1 MSKITDIDI
10 MEVGDIKE
18 GEKSSPWSSTI
29 VVLRMTTSDGIV
41 GYGEAPT
48 TLMTKPVI
56 EEANE
61 IARILKGKDPT
72 EIERNSFEVYKH
84 SFYMPESM
92 ETTSAFSAFEIASW
106 DIIGKIYGMPV
117 YKMLGGKL
125 NEKIKAYANG
135 WYSNCISADSFAKKA
150 KKVSKAGFK
159 AMKFDPFGDA
169 YDEIDKEHIEHA
181 ADVIEAVKDAAKD
194 SDVLIE
200 CHGRFNANSAIRMA
214 RSIEGFEPAFIEE
227 PVHSD
232 NIIGLKRLRTTTDIP
247 IALGERVMDKNLFLP
262 YLVDDLVDIVQPD
275 ITNSKGIL
283 EGKKIA
289 SMAESFGVEVA
300 FHNAFGPIQTAAT
313 LNVDITIPNFFMQ
326 ESFEHFW
333 PDWKKKLV
341 KSGYKLEN
349 GVYTISG
356 KPGLG
361 IEVDEHIL
369 DEYKVDGMEPF
380 NPDEPSWAV
389 KGTWK
394 PTK

>member
-1 MSKITDIDI
+1 MSEIKDIDI
-10 MEVGDIKE
+10 MEVGDIE
-18 GEKSSPWSSTI
+18 NGERSSPWSSTI

-56 EEANE
+56 DEAKE

-117 YKMLGGKL
+117 YKMLGGKFRD
-125 NEKIKAYANG
+125 EIKAYANG
-135 WYSNCISADSFAKKA
+135 WYSDCVSADSFAKKA
-150 KKVSKAGFK
+150 KEVSKAGFK

-169 YDEIDKEHIEHA
+169 YDEISKEQIEHA
-181 ADVIEAVKDAAKD
+181 VEVITAVKDTVKD
-194 SDVLIE
+194 SDILIE
-200 CHGRFNANSAIRMA
+200 CHGRFNANSAIRVA
-214 RSIEGFEPAFIEE
+214 KAIRDLEPSFIEE

-232 NIIGLKRLRTTTDIP
+232 NIVGLKRLRATTDIP
-247 IALGERVMDKNLFLP
+247 IALGERVMNKNLFLP
-262 YLVDDLVDIVQPD
+262 YFIDDLVDIVQPD
-275 ITNSKGIL
+275 ITNSRGIF

-289 SMAESFGVEVA
+289 SMAESFGIEVA

-313 LNVDITIPNFFMQ
+313 LNVDTTIPNFFLQ

-333 PDWKKKLV
+333 PEWKKKLV
-341 KSGYKLEN
+341 KSGYNLED
-349 GVYTISG
+349 GKYKISG

-361 IEVDEHIL
+361 IEVNERIL
-369 DEYKVDGMEPF
+369 EEYKVDGMEPF

-394 PTK
+394 SSK

>member
-1 MSKITDIDI
+1 MSKIKDIDI
-10 MEVGDIKE
+10 MEVGDIEE

-56 EEANE
+56 EEARE
-61 IARILKGKDPT
+61 MARVLKGKDPT
-72 EIERNSFEVYKH
+72 EIEKNSLEVYKH

-92 ETTSAFSAFEIASW
+92 ETTSAFSAIEIASW
-106 DIIGKIYGMPV
+106 DIIGKTYGVPV
-117 YKMLGGKL
+117 YKMLGGRL

-135 WYSNCISADSFAKKA
+135 WYSDCVSADSFAKKA
-150 KKVSKAGFK
+150 KEVSKAGFK

-169 YDEIDKEHIEHA
+169 YDEIDKEHLEHA
-181 ADVIEAVKDAAKD
+181 VDVIGAVKDAAKG

-214 RSIEGFEPAFIEE
+214 RAIEGLEPAFVEE

-232 NIIGLKRLRTTTDIP
+232 NIMGLKRLRTTTNVP
-247 IALGERVMDKNLFLP
+247 IALGERVMNKNLFLP
-262 YLVDDLVDIVQPD
+262 YLTDDLVDIVQPD
-275 ITNSKGIL
+275 ITNCRGIL

-300 FHNAFGPIQTAAT
+300 FHNAFGPIQTAAS

-333 PDWKKKLV
+333 PEWKKKLV
-341 KSGYKLEN
+341 KGGYKLED
-349 GVYTISG
+349 GMFTISG

-361 IEVDEHIL
+361 IDVNERIL
-369 DEYKVDGMEPF
+369 EEYKVDGMEPF
-380 NPDEPSWAV
+380 NPNEPSWAV

-394 PTK
+394 PPK